1 MDFQVSIQDIDEITK
16 QLSVTIPEARVTK
29 EYNDSVTAAGRTAKI
44 NGFRPGKVP
53 RHMVEK
59 MMGDRIRFD
68 VANRLINEALR
79 KAYDDHK
86 LEVVGAPDVELKEI
100 EPNKAMEFSAK
111 VSLYPTPVIANYL
124 NRTVQVAKKSVGDKD
139 VEDALARIRES
150 KAELNPIED
159 RKDAQKGDVVA
170 LSVSVAVDGGEFSR
184 GEPFVDELGAGKLPA
199 EVEAGIVGMAQG
211 ETKDIS
217 IVGDESHANPEMH
230 GKTAVY
236 RIVQHGIFS
245 KKLPEFNDEFVKT
258 LGMEAETLDA
268 LRTKVREQLAAQ
280 AEEEMKSESQG
291 AILDLLVKENAFKV
305 PAAMVDDEI
314 RGLVARYGFAGRGAN
329 PESIDVA
336 QYRPQFEEFA
346 LNRIRC
352 AIIIDRIGA
361 LDEVKVE
368 EADREAMI
376 QRIAEQSGS
385 TVEATRKNLLDKSRI
400 MGFLLEVRRTKI
412 LDHLMANTKVE
423 YTEPTDTPQKAA

>member
-16 QLSVTIPEARVTK
+16 QLSVTIPESRVTK
-29 EYNDSVTAAGRTAKI
+29 EYNDSLTAVGRTAKI

-53 RHMVEK
+53 RQMVEK

-68 VANRLINEALR
+68 VANRLINESLR
-79 KAYDDHK
+79 KAYEDNK
-86 LEVVGAPDVELKEI
+86 LEVVGSPDVELKEI

-124 NRTVQVAKKSVGDKD
+124 NRSVQVVKKSVGDKE
-139 VEDALARIRES
+139 VEEALARIRES
-150 KAELNPIED
+150 KAELNPIEG
-159 RKDAQKGDVVA
+159 RQDAQKGDVVA

-184 GEPFVDELGAGKLPA
+184 GEPFVDELGAGKLPS
-199 EVEAGIVGMAQG
+199 EVEAGIVGMTQG
-211 ETKDIS
+211 ESKDIAV
-217 IVGDESHANPEMH
+217 VGDAEHANPDMR
-230 GKTAVY
+230 GKPAVY
-236 RIVQHGIFS
+236 RVVQHGLFT

-258 LGMEAETLDA
+258 LSMEVDTVDA
-268 LRTKVREQLAAQ
+268 LRSRVREQLVSQ
-280 AEEEMKSESQG
+280 ADEEMKSESQG
-291 AILDLLVKENAFKV
+291 AILDLLVKENPFKV
-305 PAAMVDDEI
+305 PAAMVDEEI
-314 RGLVARYGFAGRGAN
+314 RGIVARYGFAGRGAD
-329 PESIDVA
+329 PESIDVSL
-336 QYRPQFEEFA
+336 YRPQFEEFA

-352 AIIIDRIGA
+352 AIIIDRIGSA
-361 LDEVKVE
+361 DEVKVE

-385 TVEATRKNLLDKSRI
+385 TVEATRKSLLDKSRI

-423 YTEPTDTPQKAA
+423 YTEPSDTPQKAA